1 MSTAIAS
8 KADSLVE
15 AIGYYYDHPV
25 AFVQDI
31 MGAQPEPEQ
40 ADFLAA
46 LVHRKPI
53 AVKSGHGIGKTA
65 AEAWAILWFLS
76 TRPFSRVPCTA
87 PTGHQLDDILWP
99 EVAKWLWKS
108 PLKDDF
114 IWTKTR
120 LCARDHEES
129 WFAVP
134 RSCNRPENLQGFHA
148 DELLFVI
155 DEAPGVPQEIM
166 EVVEG
171 AMTNRGIGGGGDA
184 AQLLM
189 TGNPTQLSGTF
200 FNAFH
205 RDRAQYQTFTFS
217 SENSSLVSS
226 EYCERLAA
234 LFGKDSDVYRVRVL
248 GQFPKGTS
256 DAFIRLDAV
265 EAAIKREVKAEG
277 AIELGIDPARY
288 GDDKSIICWRRG
300 LQVQPFESFHGI
312 NTTRLTGETAKL
324 VRKIRKTGYTEKI
337 KVKVDDTG
345 IGGGVTDQ
353 LQELQQELNI
363 FVVPVN
369 FGGASLKPEY
379 ADRGAQMWG
388 DIKEAL
394 DTIQLPAD
402 EELTAELSTRKY
414 KLQPDGKIKLERK
427 EDMKKRGIASPDRGD
442 ALCLCFAHGGFIL
455 V

>member
-1 MSTAIAS
+1 MSTAIAIQ
-8 KADSLVE
+8 ADCDLVE
-15 AIGYYYDHPV
+15 EAWDRYHEHPI

-31 MGAQPEPEQ
+31 LGVEPEPEQ
-40 ADFLAA
+40 ADFLNA
-46 LVHRKPI
+46 LINPKPI

-65 AEAWAILWFLS
+65 AESWAILWFLS

-87 PTGHQLDDILWP
+87 PTAHQLDDVLWP
-99 EVAKWLWKS
+99 EVAKWLWRS
-108 PLKDDF
+108 SLKEHF

-120 LCARDHEES
+120 LCMKGYEES

-155 DEAPGVPQEIM
+155 DEAPGIPQEIM

-171 AMTNRGIGGGGDA
+171 AMTNEN

-189 TGNPTQLSGTF
+189 VGNPTQLSGTF

-205 RDRAQYQTFTFS
+205 RDRSAYQTFTFS
-217 SENSSLVSS
+217 SINSSLVST
-226 EYCERLAA
+226 EYCDRLAL
-234 LFGKDSDVYRVRVL
+234 LFGKESDVYRVRVL

-288 GDDKSIICWRRG
+288 GDDKSVICWRRG
-300 LQVQPFESFHGI
+300 LQVQPFRSFHGI

-324 VRKIRKTGYTEKI
+324 VREIRKTGYTEKI
-337 KVKVDDTG
+337 KIKVDDTG

-353 LQELQQELNI
+353 LQEQQRELNI
-363 FVVPVN
+363 FVIPVN
-369 FGGASLKPEY
+369 FGGTSLKPEY

-394 DTIQLPAD
+394 ATIQLPGD
-402 EELTAELSTRKY
+402 EALVAQLSTRKY

-427 EDMKKRGIASPDRGD
+427 EDMKKRGISSPDQAD
-442 ALCLCFAHGGFIL
+442 ALVLCFAHGGFIL